1 MGLENLVNCFSKQ
14 QNKYESVLF
23 FRFFWQI
30 LPLPTKRKGSPVIA
44 TNPIKV

>member
-23 FRFFWQI
+23 LRFFWQI
-30 LPLPTKRKGSPVIA
+30 PPPPLQRKESPIIA
-44 TNPIKV
+44 KNPIKV